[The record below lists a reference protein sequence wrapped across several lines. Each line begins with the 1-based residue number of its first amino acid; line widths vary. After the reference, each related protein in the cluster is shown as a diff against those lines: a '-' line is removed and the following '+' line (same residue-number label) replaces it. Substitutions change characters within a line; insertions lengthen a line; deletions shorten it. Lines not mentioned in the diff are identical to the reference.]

1 MFYKIKV
8 RTHVRV
14 SPDKFSEDIK
24 KAVLDTL
31 NKQFE
36 GYISKDLGAV
46 IAVSEITDIGEGV
59 IISGDGA
66 AYYDTEFKIF
76 TFKPELQEVVLG
88 KINDITDFGAFMDI
102 GPLDGMI
109 HVSQTMDDFVSFS
122 KGNVLTGKES
132 KKNLRVGDKCRARII
147 AISYKDQTS
156 PKIGLTMRQLKLGSL
171 SWIEQDLKKQDLKK
185 VKREVKKK

>member
-66 AYYDTEFKIF
+66 AYYDTEFNIF

-88 KINDITDFGAFMDI
+88 
-102 GPLDGMI
+102 
-109 HVSQTMDDFVSFS
+109 
-122 KGNVLTGKES
+122 
-132 KKNLRVGDKCRARII
+132 
-147 AISYKDQTS
+147 
-156 PKIGLTMRQLKLGSL
+156 
-171 SWIEQDLKKQDLKK
+171 
-185 VKREVKKK
+185 